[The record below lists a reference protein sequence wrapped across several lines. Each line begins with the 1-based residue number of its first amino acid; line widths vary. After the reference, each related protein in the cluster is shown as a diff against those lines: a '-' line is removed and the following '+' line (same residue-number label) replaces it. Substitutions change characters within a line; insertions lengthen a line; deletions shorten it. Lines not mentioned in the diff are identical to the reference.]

1 MKTKMWANEVLS
13 GIGMIL
19 GIDIVTTKE
28 VLGIALIVVNIIVL
42 LVSLVLKLISWYK
55 EAKKDGKITEDEIN
69 EAIDIVNN
77 TIEDIN
83 KKGESNSH
91 KEKGE

>member
-55 EAKKDGKITEDEIN
+55 EAKKDGKITEDEIQ
-69 EAIDIVNN
+69 EGIDIINDSLK
-77 TIEDIN
+77 DI
-83 KKGESNSH
+83 KEKGESNSH